1 MTYGIEVKNKNDS
14 VIFGDKHLSIKK
26 VASGYIDP
34 ATYKSS
40 TGSIANGSSIVTL
53 PAEATRHNSLV
64 FARPELTEE
73 YKQSFPDGL
82 THAPWALALTFVND
96 NQFTIIGPD
105 STISYYDGTHGDKG
119 FSLRQSYQC
128 WTDEGVKPAR
138 VYYEVWIQ
146 GLGSE
151 EVDTHGLEVKD
162 SNNDV
167 IFDSNR
173 TFFKTES
180 TAKGSTRVYFDLTS
194 SGPRIN
200 HSLSGEINIALLQR
214 SKVSQELYMVCL
226 NGTAHTNAIYLGGP
240 EGPASPSN
248 SASSG
253 TKQSYETPQSPLVAY
268 YRNFVEFHYAIEDDL
283 FMAYPFIRMVG
294 RLEKTQD
301 VYVTT
306 SENFYND
313 EPRYNE
319 QVGVPACL
327 LIGKS
332 S

>member
-1 MTYGIEVKNKNDS
+1 MTFGIEVKNKNNS

-40 TGSIANGSSIVTL
+40 TGSVANGSSLVTL
-53 PAEATRHNSLV
+53 PNGVTRHNALV

-73 YKQSFPDGL
+73 YKQLYPDGL

-96 NQFTIIGPD
+96 GQFTIVGPD
-105 STISYYDGTHGDKG
+105 STIAYYDGQHGDKG
-119 FSLRQSYQC
+119 FALRQSFEC

-151 EVDTHGLEVKD
+151 EESGHGLEVKD
-162 SNNDV
+162 DNNDI

-173 TFFKTES
+173 AFFKTEATS
-180 TAKGSTRVYFDLTS
+180 KTNQQVVFDLST

-200 HSLSGEINIALLQR
+200 HALSGSINIAMLQR
-214 SKVSQELYMVCL
+214 SKVSQELYLACL
-226 NGTAHTNAIYLGGP
+226 NGTAHTSAIFIGGP
-240 EGPASPSN
+240 DSSASPPST
-248 SASSG
+248 ASSG
-253 TKQSYETPQSPLVAY
+253 TKQSYEVPQAPLVAY

-283 FMAYPFIRMVG
+283 FQASPFIRLVG
-294 RLEKTQD
+294 RLEKTQN
-301 VYVTT
+301 VNVTT
-306 SENFYND
+306 SENYYND
-313 EPRYNE
+313 EPRYNQ